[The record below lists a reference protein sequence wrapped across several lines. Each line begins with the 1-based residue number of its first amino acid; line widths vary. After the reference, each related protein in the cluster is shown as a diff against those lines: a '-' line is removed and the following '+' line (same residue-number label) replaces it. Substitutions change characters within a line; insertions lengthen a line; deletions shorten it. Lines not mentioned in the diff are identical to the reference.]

1 MEKTTKRGDVKV
13 AGFSLRK
20 LFRRDDDR
28 EVRVIRE
35 RRHNVRHIPSDG
47 EAVLVVDD
55 SKTVRYALKK
65 MLVQGGFDVLEAENG
80 REAIDLAKE
89 HSPVLIIMDII
100 MPELNGFQAT
110 RRIRKME
117 DTRDIPIVIMSGNQ
131 EAAEKFWVERIG
143 ANDFMS
149 KPFSRK
155 EVFQRLEWAV
165 YHNQIA

>member
-1 MEKTTKRGDVKV
+1 MDTGLKRGEVEV

-28 EVRVIRE
+28 DVRVIRE
-35 RRHNVRHIPSDG
+35 RRHNVRHIPREG
-47 EAVLVVDD
+47 ESVLVVDD
-55 SKTVRYALKK
+55 SKTIRFALKK
-65 MLVQGGFDVLEAENG
+65 MLVQGGYDVLEAENG
-80 REAIDLAKE
+80 REAIDMARK
-89 HSPVLIIMDII
+89 HGPILIIMDIV

-110 RRIRKME
+110 RRMRKIE
-117 DTRDIPIVIMSGNQ
+117 ETREIPIVIMSGNQ
-131 EAAEKFWVERIG
+131 EATEKFWVERIG

-165 YHNQIA
+165 YHNRID